1 MLFHENLDDILYL
14 YLMFQRFKLFFIT
27 SFFVASNLLAQNSI
41 PKVQYGSINRIEN
54 IGGFVDG
61 RNVDI
66 WLPPNYRPS
75 EKYPVLYMHDG
86 QMLFDSAITWNK
98 QEWNVDGVLSKL
110 ILNKEIKPLI
120 VVGIWN
126 NGSKRRAEYLPEDPI
141 EILSDGERQF
151 LLGKDRLGILPLFEN
166 PVQSNNYLKF
176 IVETLKPKIDSM
188 FLTHKSENYIGG
200 SSMGGLISLYAI
212 CKYPEV
218 FKGAVCMSTHWPG
231 LFINPDSIN
240 PFYRDFQ
247 KYLDLNLPDPKTHK
261 IYFDHGNK
269 TLDSMYGPAQ
279 NSVNQI
285 MADLGYAVENKI
297 DLKKI
302 KFKKGT
308 SCLSL
313 FFEGKD
319 HSELSWSERLHIP
332 MKYLF
337 GY

>member
-1 MLFHENLDDILYL
+1 MIQSY
-14 YLMFQRFKLFFIT
+14 KLFIFT
-27 SFFVASNLLAQNSI
+27 SFLVAGNLLAQNSL
-41 PKVQYGSINRIEN
+41 PKVLYGSIKRIEN

-75 EKYPVLYMHDG
+75 KKYPVIYMHDG
-86 QMLFDSAITWNK
+86 QMLFDSAITWNR
-98 QEWNVDGVLSKL
+98 QEWKVDEVLGKM
-110 ILNKEIKPLI
+110 ILNKEIRPMI

-126 NGSKRRAEYLPEDPI
+126 NGSKRRAEYLPEDPL
-141 EILSDGERQF
+141 EILTDGENQF
-151 LLGKDRLGILPLFEN
+151 VLGKDRLGILPLFEH
-166 PVQSNNYLKF
+166 PVQSNNYLRF
-176 IVETLKPKIDSM
+176 IVEILKPKIDSM
-188 FLTHKSENYIGG
+188 FKTVKNENYIGG

-212 CKYPEV
+212 CKYPDV
-218 FKGAVCMSTHWPG
+218 FKGALCMSTHWPG
-231 LFINPDSIN
+231 LFIRPDSVN

-247 KYLDLNLPDPKTHK
+247 KYLDLNLPDPKSHK

-279 NSVNQI
+279 NAVNQI
-285 MADLGYAVENKI
+285 MVDLGYTIENR
-297 DLKKI
+297 LNVKKM
-302 KFKKGT
+302 KFKEST

-319 HSELSWSERLHIP
+319 HSELSWSERLNIP
-332 MKYLF
+332 MKYMF

>member
-1 MLFHENLDDILYL
+1 MLQIVKTLIFAIVI
-14 YLMFQRFKLFFIT
+14 FAGKLI
-27 SFFVASNLLAQNSI
+27 AQNTI
-41 PKVQYGSINRIEN
+41 PKVQFGSIKRIEN

-75 EKYPVLYMHDG
+75 EKYSVLYMHDG
-86 QMLFDSAITWNK
+86 QMLFDSTITWNK
-98 QEWNVDGVLSKL
+98 QEWKVDEVLGKM
-110 ILNKEIKPLI
+110 ILNKDIKPLI

-151 LLGKDRLGILPLFEN
+151 LLGKDRQGILPLFEH
-166 PVQSNNYLKF
+166 PVQSNNYLRF
-176 IVETLKPKIDSM
+176 IVEILKPKIDSM
-188 FLTHKSENYIGG
+188 FLTVKNENYIGG

-212 CKYPEV
+212 CKYPDV

-231 LFINPDSIN
+231 LFIEPDSIN

-269 TLDSMYGPAQ
+269 TLDSMYAPAQ
-279 NSVNQI
+279 SAVNQI
-285 MADLGYAVENKI
+285 MADLGYVVENKI
-297 DLKKI
+297 DPKNLKY
-302 KFKKGT
+302 KKGT

-319 HSELSWSERLHIP
+319 HSEISWSKRLHIP
-332 MKYLF
+332 MKFMF
-337 GY
+337 GQ